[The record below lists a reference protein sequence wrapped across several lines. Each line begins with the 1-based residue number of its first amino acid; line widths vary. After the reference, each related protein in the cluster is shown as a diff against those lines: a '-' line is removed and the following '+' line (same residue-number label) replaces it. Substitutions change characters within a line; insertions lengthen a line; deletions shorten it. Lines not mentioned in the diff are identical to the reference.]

1 MPVPTARGSA
11 FAAVCDM
18 GALPRILALACGCLF
33 LANCSLADRFDGA
46 SLSAVTPAAA
56 TDATAQATPENT
68 DTAASADKR
77 MATAKAGIDPEGY
90 SAKGLASWYG
100 PAFHGRMTSDGEIFD
115 RNALTAAH
123 PSLPLPCYARV
134 TNLNNGRSVIV
145 RVNDRGP
152 FHKGRILDVSEKTAD
167 MLGFRHAGTGRI
179 KVDYVGPASLA
190 GSDER
195 RLMASYR
202 DDGKP
207 AQMPH
212 SVMLASLSAPPPVI
226 IPKAADPMLRLAVN
240 DDDDAPAPPAKAALE
255 KAAPAKAAMPKQAPD
270 SAVAATA
277 SPAPAVKTAE
287 AAPAQEN
294 RSVADRISA
303 SFAAA
308 GGNMTPPSSN
318 PITTAAETR
327 MVAPSLNAMALSGW

>member
-46 SLSAVTPAAA
+46 SLAAATPAAA
-56 TDATAQATPENT
+56 TDATAEAAAEDT
-68 DTAASADKR
+68 DTTTADER

-240 DDDDAPAPPAKAALE
+240 DDDDAPASTA
-255 KAAPAKAAMPKQAPD
+255 KAAPAKATPKQAPA

-277 SPAPAVKTAE
+277 KPAPAVKTAE
-287 AAPAQEN
+287 AAPVQEN

-308 GGNMTPPSSN
+308 GGSMTPPSSN

>member
-11 FAAVCDM
+11 FSAVCDM
-18 GALPRILALACGCLF
+18 GALPRIVALACGCLF

-46 SLSAVTPAAA
+46 RLAATAPAAT
-56 TDATAQATPENT
+56 TDASAETSPE
-68 DTAASADKR
+68 DAAKAAEDR

-195 RLMASYR
+195 RLLASYR

-226 IPKAADPMLRLAVN
+226 APKAADPMLRLAV
-240 DDDDAPAPPAKAALE
+240 DDDDDVPASA
-255 KAAPAKAAMPKQAPD
+255 KAAPAKAATPKQAPA
-270 SAVAATA
+270 SAVAAA
-277 SPAPAVKTAE
+277 AKPAPAVKTAE
-287 AAPAQEN
+287 AAPAHN
-294 RSVADRISA
+294 NVSVADRISA

-308 GGNMTPPSSN
+308 DGMTPPSSN
-318 PITTAAETR
+318 PITTAAENR